1 MTAYTRTEHLRH
13 ELAEQIRNG
22 TLKPGE
28 RIMSETRLAEE
39 YQVSR
44 GTVRRALEQLKKA
57 ELIETRM
64 GSGSYVVFNG
74 GDMSGPDG
82 WTSASLRSGAPTTT
96 ELLSIA
102 LVGRPLALEGESECE
117 RFYEIARRRLFR
129 STPVSYEVSYLPAIP
144 ALREAIER
152 MEGLVDGS
160 ISKTMK
166 QAGLQAASGYMDVSA
181 DRLGPIAEALEKT
194 PETVFLLSERHNF
207 SDDGTLVEY
216 VRSFLDPSH
225 FTLHVTAGE
234 NGGNHGDR

>member
-64 GSGSYVVFNG
+64 GSGSYVAFNG

-82 WTSASLRSGAPTTT
+82 WASASLRSGAPTTT

-102 LVGRPLALEGESECE
+102 LVGRPLALEGES
-117 RFYEIARRRLFR
+117 RQRLWLWADSVSSADYRRL
-129 STPVSYEVSYLPAIP
+129 A
-144 ALREAIER
+144 
-152 MEGLVDGS
+152 
-160 ISKTMK
+160 
-166 QAGLQAASGYMDVSA
+166 
-181 DRLGPIAEALEKT
+181 
-194 PETVFLLSERHNF
+194 RHIQ
-207 SDDGTLVEY
+207 LWVE
-216 VRSFLDPSH
+216 P
-225 FTLHVTAGE
+225 
-234 NGGNHGDR
+234 

>member
-64 GSGSYVVFNG
+64 GSGSYVAFNG

-82 WTSASLRSGAPTTT
+82 STKSRAAGSSG
-96 ELLSIA
+96 
-102 LVGRPLALEGESECE
+102 
-117 RFYEIARRRLFR
+117 RRRSRTR
-129 STPVSYEVSYLPAIP
+129 SRICPPSRRCA
-144 ALREAIER
+144 
-152 MEGLVDGS
+152 
-160 ISKTMK
+160 
-166 QAGLQAASGYMDVSA
+166 
-181 DRLGPIAEALEKT
+181 
-194 PETVFLLSERHNF
+194 
-207 SDDGTLVEY
+207 
-216 VRSFLDPSH
+216 RSSNEWKDSWTAPS
-225 FTLHVTAGE
+225 
-234 NGGNHGDR
+234 RKP

>member
-22 TLKPGE
+22 TPAGGADHVRNASGRRVPSVPRHRAQGAGTAEKGRTHRDPHGIGKLCGVQRRRYE
-28 RIMSETRLAEE
+28 RSGRLDLRLAAFR
-39 YQVSR
+39 SADHH
-44 GTVRRALEQLKKA
+44 GTAVHR
-57 ELIETRM
+57 I
-64 GSGSYVVFNG
+64 
-74 GDMSGPDG
+74 
-82 WTSASLRSGAPTTT
+82 
-96 ELLSIA
+96 
-102 LVGRPLALEGESECE
+102 GRPTFGVGGESECE

-144 ALREAIER
+144 ALREVIER

-181 DRLGPIAEALEKT
+181 DRLGPIAQALEKT

>member
-64 GSGSYVVFNG
+64 GSG
-74 GDMSGPDG
+74 DMSGPDG
-82 WTSASLRSGAPTTT
+82 WASASLRSGAPTTT

-144 ALREAIER
+144 ALREVIER

-181 DRLGPIAEALEKT
+181 DRLGPIAQALEKT

-225 FTLHVTAGE
+225 FTLRVTAGE